1 MVAILGLSLLACMFD
16 SVQSAGQETEKPAFS
31 NKEIV
36 FEVGNKHHVGVHAN
50 KQNSVNQSSTRVLV
64 VDDDQIVLEYM
75 SHVIGAAGYEVL
87 TATSAEGALITLQRD
102 FAQIV
107 ILDIIMPGMD
117 GLTLCRTIRRQ
128 TYPGYIYLMLHT
140 SKTTDADMLDGF
152 AAGADDYVGK
162 GRSKDQMIERI
173 HAAQRALALKAS
185 L

>member
-1 MVAILGLSLLACMFD
+1 
-16 SVQSAGQETEKPAFS
+16 
-31 NKEIV
+31 
-36 FEVGNKHHVGVHAN
+36 
-50 KQNSVNQSSTRVLV
+50 V
-64 VDDDQIVLEYM
+64 VDDDEIVLEYL
-75 SHVIGAAGYEVL
+75 SHLIAAAGYEVL
-87 TATSAEGALITLQRD
+87 TATSAEDALVSLQRD

-140 SKTTDADMLDGF
+140 SKTTDADVLVGR

-162 GRSKDQMIERI
+162 GTSKDQMIERI
-173 HAAQRALALKAS
+173 HTAQRVVSLKRG